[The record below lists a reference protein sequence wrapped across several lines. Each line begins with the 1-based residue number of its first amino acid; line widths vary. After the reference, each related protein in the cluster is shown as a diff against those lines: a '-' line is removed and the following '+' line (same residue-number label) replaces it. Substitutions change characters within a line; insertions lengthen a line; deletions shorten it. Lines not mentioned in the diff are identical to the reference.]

1 MNEPTRRRFLAGL
14 AASGALWLPSPLLRA
29 AGHLVLTPAQSEG
42 PFYPDELPLDRD
54 NDLIRVNDGARAKG
68 VISNVYG
75 RVLDR
80 SGAPVPRASVEIWQC
95 DANGRYH
102 HRGDPNDADQDPN
115 FQGFGAT
122 TTDADGRYRFRTI
135 KPVPYPGR
143 TPHIHFKVKGEGIE
157 DLTTQLYIAGH
168 PQNAEDWLYRNVG
181 SPELRQAVAAE
192 FVASSSESAELEA
205 EWDIVVPTRSWVTS
219 PTSRVT

>member
-1 MNEPTRRRFLAGL
+1 MNDTTRRRFLIGL
-14 AASGALWLPSPLLRA
+14 AASGPILLPSPLLRA
-29 AGHLVLTPAQSEG
+29 AGHLVLTPPQSAG
-42 PFYPDELPLDRD
+42 PFYPDELPLDSD
-54 NDLIRVNDGARAKG
+54 NDLIRVNGGEQAKG
-68 VISNVYG
+68 VVSNVFG

-80 SGAPVPRASVEIWQC
+80 SGAPVPQARVEIWQC

-102 HRGDPNDADQDPN
+102 HQGDPNDAALDPN

-143 TPHIHFKVKGEGIE
+143 TPHIHFKVMGEAFDE
-157 DLTTQLYIAGH
+157 LTTQMYIAGN

-181 SPELRQAVAAE
+181 GPELRQLVEAE

-205 EWDIVVPTRSWVTS
+205 EWDIVV
-219 PTSRVT
+219 

>member
-1 MNEPTRRRFLAGL
+1 MAAPTRRQFLVGL
-14 AASGALWLPSPLLRA
+14 AATSGALLLPAPLLRA
-29 AGHLVLTPAQSEG
+29 AGQLDPTPPQTAG

-54 NDLIRVNDGARAKG
+54 NDLIRINDGGKAKG

-80 SGAPVPRASVEIWQC
+80 SGAPVPEARVEIWQC

-102 HRGDPNDADQDPN
+102 HQDDRADGELDPN

-135 KPVPYPGR
+135 KPVAYPGR
-143 TPHIHFKVKGEGIE
+143 TPHIHFKIKGGGFEN
-157 DLTTQLYIAGH
+157 LTTQLYLAEH
-168 PQNAEDWLYRNVG
+168 PQNSEDWIFQQIGTPALV
-181 SPELRQAVAAE
+181 QAE
-192 FVASSSESAELEA
+192 FVPSTSESAELEA
-205 EWDIVVPTRSWVTS
+205 NWDVVLGVNEMEG
-219 PTSRVT
+219 